1 MTQVQDSPLIAY
13 QLNDYQDKM
22 ISRILDDKKI

>member
-1 MTQVQDSPLIAY
+1 MTSVKDSPLVAY
-13 QLNDYQDKM
+13 QLNDYQDKI